1 MSESIFTKIIRG
13 EIPAHK
19 IYEDESFLAFLD
31 IRPINPG
38 HTLVVPKQ
46 QIDYLFD
53 LPNDVYTGL
62 MAVCKKIEP
71 AIRKASGAKRVGIAV
86 EGFAIPHAHI
96 HLVPINSG
104 NELDSNRAKPASDET
119 LAAMA
124 EKIKSFLYAK

>member
-1 MSESIFTKIIRG
+1 MAESIFTKIIKG

-19 IYEDESFLAFLD
+19 IYEDENILAFLD

-46 QIDYLFD
+46 EIDYLFD
-53 LPNDVYTGL
+53 LPDNIYAGM

-86 EGFAIPHAHI
+86 EGFAIQHAHI

-104 NELDSNRAKPASDET
+104 NELDPNRAKQALDEE